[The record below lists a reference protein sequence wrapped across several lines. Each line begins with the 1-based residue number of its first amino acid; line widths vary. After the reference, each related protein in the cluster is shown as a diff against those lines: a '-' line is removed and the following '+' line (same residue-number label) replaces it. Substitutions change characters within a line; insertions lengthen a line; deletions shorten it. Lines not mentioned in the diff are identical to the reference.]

1 MPSFASLSPE
11 ALSKEVLTQCLSIG
25 FGRICYAAGV
35 RAPPNAAIRAL
46 SEGALWIVLA
56 LGLQVAM
63 LLDPGFLER
72 DPEEL
77 FSAGQAWLALNGD
90 LSWLLHMQYR
100 PFCGGCTV
108 HAVTAMGLFSALPPT
123 WLTWKVIPL
132 LWSLTGLGIGI
143 AMLRREGLVAGSRM
157 FALLWVF
164 SPLAFANLSLVAWG
178 NHYEAGVLGLGA
190 AWWTLGARTPRRRF
204 GLGVWLGFSV
214 YVSFSAGFI
223 VLACLGFVLSR
234 ERMRG
239 VLPVLLG
246 IPVGLLG
253 WVLQWWVAGQHP
265 FHTIYEEGVRAGIAA
280 PPGRVVDAS
289 RAAPARIAVCG
300 PGGWLGPG
308 LGIALRSRCAWL
320 LALWMG
326 SRPVTRLA
334 ALLLGAFLLVYGLTG
349 FSVKV
354 ADTGFR
360 YAGGLRYAA
369 PLFPAAALLL
379 AGVAGGLWTAGRRLP
394 AVALLVPWLVAGIW
408 GRSTVLLSMQ
418 PAPERLGR
426 DAVDWD
432 YLRERL
438 AWMIPAEGH
447 EAGLQSADPHTR
459 AVHAYGLARERVTA
473 GMRGAPVVLPA
484 GCAAGMGAEMRLR
497 CLPWTG
503 HRWRACRF
511 SRRWKRADW
520 MSIARTIA
528 VDAIARG
535 EVEDWVSGTADDARG
550 SPCGGSDVG
559 AAQSRPAVGASGR
572 RLGAFVGSAWDLLL
586 AGGGGRRIHDQFP
599 CDSSRRS
606 RRASA
611 VWNGTGRSGVA
622 PRG

>member
-1 MPSFASLSPE
+1 MPSFALLSPE

-265 FHTIYEEGVRAGIAA
+265 FHTIYEEGESVPGLLRLPGELWTLLA
-280 PPGRVVDAS
+280 PRQLAS
-289 RAAPARIAVCG
+289 LFAV
-300 PGGWLGPG
+300 PVEWLGPG
-308 LGIALRSRCAWL
+308 LGIATAVSLC
-320 LALWMG
+320 LAAGAVWMG

-354 ADTGFR
+354 ADTGFM
-360 YAGGLRYAA
+360 YAGGLHAA

-432 YLRERL
+432 Y
-438 AWMIPAEGH
+438 P
-447 EAGLQSADPHTR
+447 
-459 AVHAYGLARERVTA
+459 
-473 GMRGAPVVLPA
+473 
-484 GCAAGMGAEMRLR
+484 
-497 CLPWTG
+497 
-503 HRWRACRF
+503 
-511 SRRWKRADW
+511 
-520 MSIARTIA
+520 
-528 VDAIARG
+528 
-535 EVEDWVSGTADDARG
+535 
-550 SPCGGSDVG
+550 
-559 AAQSRPAVGASGR
+559 GASPG
-572 RLGAFVGSAWDLLL
+572 
-586 AGGGGRRIHDQFP
+586 
-599 CDSSRRS
+599 
-606 RRASA
+606 
-611 VWNGTGRSGVA
+611 
-622 PRG
+622 